1 MVVSKLMDY
10 LRYGELADLAIS
22 DIEEQINLDKMFT
35 YLNRG
40 LKKMNSELALL
51 ESSEVITLVSNVV
64 SYQLTDPLVLRIRSA
79 YDQEGAE
86 LNLNIESDY
95 RSVIVT
101 GHDTVSFTGHRD
113 NTDNLVTSI
122 SIAYLKDFPEITDS
136 DDVVPISEGL
146 LEVLVNYVAYLA
158 HGSTSMAEGS
168 SAHKYQAQYE
178 IELGKARKFG
188 YKTGLSNNI
197 DKLRLRGFA

>member
-1 MVVSKLMDY
+1 MVVYKLMDY

-22 DIEEQINLDKMFT
+22 DTEQQINLDKMFT
-35 YLNRG
+35 FINRG
-40 LKKMNSELALL
+40 LKKINSELALI
-51 ESSEVITLVSNVV
+51 ESEALFSVTTGVF
-64 SYQLTDPLVLRIRSA
+64 SYKISDPLVLRIRSA
-79 YDQEGAE
+79 YDQDGKE
-86 LNLNIESDY
+86 LNLNIEGDN

-101 GHDTVSFTGHRD
+101 SHDTVSFTGHRD
-113 NTDNLVTSI
+113 NTNNLVTAI
-122 SIAYLKDFPEITDS
+122 SIVYLKDFEEITDS
-136 DDVVPISEGL
+136 DDVMPISDGL

-158 HGSTSMAEGS
+158 HGSISMAEGS

-197 DKLRLRGFA
+197 DKLRERGFI